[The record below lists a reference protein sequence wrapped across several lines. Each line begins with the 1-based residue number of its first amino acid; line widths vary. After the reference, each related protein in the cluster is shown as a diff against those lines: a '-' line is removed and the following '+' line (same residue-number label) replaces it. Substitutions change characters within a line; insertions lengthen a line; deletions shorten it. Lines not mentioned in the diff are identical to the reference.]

1 MASRS
6 LASPSPRVE
15 VRQPRIA
22 PGYPSPFLDQV
33 GSPGDLAKGHLLDVC
48 SLSRRANPEPV
59 SASLQD
65 GIRFFQH
72 PVPQLH
78 GLPLRSAC
86 LSQGCIP
93 RNDPGLGEGRE
104 DRGHGGEPERSRP
117 SRPTR
122 RDRGGKIGFWPSPGG
137 DTGFP
142 RSAFGVRDLRH
153 LQVDRVDDSHE
164 PRSLGRDSCHFTVWF
179 KPVNLIWLVLDDGP
193 CTDSSTFAIVTA

>member
-6 LASPSPRVE
+6 LAIPSPRVE

-22 PGYPSPFLDQV
+22 PGYPSSFLDQV
-33 GSPGDLAKGHLLDVC
+33 GSPDDLAKGHLLDVC
-48 SLSRRANPEPV
+48 SLSHRANSEPV
-59 SASLQD
+59 SASLQG

-86 LSQGCIP
+86 LGGDCIP
-93 RNDPGLGEGRE
+93 RNDPGLKEGRE
-104 DRGHGGEPERSRP
+104 DRGYGGEPDRSWP
-117 SRPTR
+117 SHLTR
-122 RDRGGKIGFWPSPGG
+122 RDRGGKIGLWPSLGG

-153 LQVDRVDDSHE
+153 LQVDRVGNSHE
-164 PRSLGRDSCHFTVWF
+164 PRSLGRDSCHFTFWY
-179 KPVNLIWLVLDDGP
+179 KPINLIWLGRNDGP
-193 CTDSSTFAIVTA
+193 CTDLATFAIVTA